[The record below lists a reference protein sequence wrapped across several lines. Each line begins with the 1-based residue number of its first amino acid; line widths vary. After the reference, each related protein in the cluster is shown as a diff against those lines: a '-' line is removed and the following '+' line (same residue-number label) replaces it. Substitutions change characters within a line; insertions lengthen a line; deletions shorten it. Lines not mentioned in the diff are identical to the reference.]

1 MKNKIPIASDH
12 AGFDLKE
19 SLKEYL
25 NKRFEVVDYGPT
37 TDESMDYPD
46 TGIALAQAVADG
58 KFDRGILM
66 CGSGIG
72 ISITANKV
80 RGVRAALCHN
90 SQIAKL
96 SRNHNDSNIVVL
108 PARFVSLK
116 QAKEIVDSWLTAE
129 FEGGRHR
136 ARLDK
141 ITKYENEGLL

>member
-108 PARFVSLK
+108 PARFVSLTE
-116 QAKEIVDSWLTAE
+116 AKEIVDSWLTAE

-141 ITKYENEGLL
+141 ITKYENEGSL